1 MIDSWEMQSFIFL
14 FFLTFVGTVRSCP
27 SSPLFI
33 PVKLEKKSARRSRK
47 HVRECGGGS
56 TDGEEP
62 AVTEEASKRKQC
74 LGQTRLKIS
83 KCNTAEKKMD
93 ERRQGTEEVFQQLNV
108 VDSCEDQASS
118 ESQEKRMACSGG
130 EQPPSQETSS
140 APGEHC
146 RH

>member
-1 MIDSWEMQSFIFL
+1 MIDSWEIFL
-14 FFLTFVGTVRSCP
+14 FFFTFVGTVRSCP

-33 PVKLEKKSARRSRK
+33 PVKLEKKSARRLRK

-56 TDGEEP
+56 TASEEP
-62 AVTEEASKRKQC
+62 AVIGESSKRKQRS
-74 LGQTRLKIS
+74 GQTRLKIS
-83 KCNTAEKKMD
+83 KCSTAEKKMD
-93 ERRQGTEEVFQQLNV
+93 EGRQGTEEVFQQSNV

-118 ESQEKRMACSGG
+118 ESQEKRMTCSVG
-130 EQPPSQETSS
+130 EQPPSQETSG